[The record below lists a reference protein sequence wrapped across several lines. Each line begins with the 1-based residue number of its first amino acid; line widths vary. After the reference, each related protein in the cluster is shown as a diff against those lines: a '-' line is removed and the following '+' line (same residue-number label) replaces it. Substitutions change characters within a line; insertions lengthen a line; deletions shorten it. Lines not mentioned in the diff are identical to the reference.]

1 MLKKIDPSDPVTQ
14 SKPGTQTGHQAGSKN
29 YAIFSLVF
37 RLDWIGFKKKN
48 QFDLALSISKNSI

>member
-37 RLDWIGFKKKN
+37 RLDWIGF
-48 QFDLALSISKNSI
+48 